1 MEEGHRLM
9 AYWLFKSEPNTWGWD
24 DQLAKGDAG
33 EEWDGVRNY
42 QARNFMREMKL
53 GDRGFFYHSL
63 KEKSVVGIVEVCT
76 EIHPDSSTEDP
87 RWECVDIK
95 AVRAFTQ
102 PVTLE
107 QIKANS
113 ALVDMVLV
121 KNSRLSV
128 QPVTDAEWREICK
141 MGKTKAD

>member
-1 MEEGHRLM
+1 M

-76 EIHPDSSTEDP
+76 EIHADSSTEDP

-128 QPVTDAEWREICK
+128 QPVTDAEWQEICK